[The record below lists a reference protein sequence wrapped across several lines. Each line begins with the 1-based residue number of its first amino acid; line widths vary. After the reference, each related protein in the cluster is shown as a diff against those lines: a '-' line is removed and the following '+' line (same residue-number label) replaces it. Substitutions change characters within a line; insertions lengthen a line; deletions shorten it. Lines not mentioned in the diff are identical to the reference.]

1 MSKGELTRQ
10 RIIAL
15 AAPIF
20 NRQGFAGT
28 SMQDVMEAT
37 GLEKG
42 GLYRHFSSKEEL
54 AVETFRYTLESLIK
68 LRTEKLDGSDGA
80 VAHLRALIC
89 RFIETPSAVP
99 GGCPLMNTAVD
110 SDDGN
115 PVLRGLACDG
125 FQAWK
130 GRLSRIVEDGL
141 ASGEIQDG
149 TDPRQVANTIVS
161 ILEGAL
167 MISRLEGTKQALWD
181 AQTTLWIVLDRMSA
195 EPPGAV
201 KLFV

>member
-1 MSKGELTRQ
+1 VGKGELTRQ

-20 NRQGFAGT
+20 NQRGFAGT
-28 SMQDVMEAT
+28 SIQDVLKAT

-54 AVETFRYTLESLIK
+54 AVETFRYALESLIK
-68 LRTEKLDGSDGA
+68 VRTEKLDESHGS
-80 VAHLRALIC
+80 VEHLRSLIC
-89 RFIETPSAVP
+89 RFVETPSAVP
-99 GGCPLMNTAVD
+99 GGCPLMNAAID
-110 SDDGN
+110 ADDGN
-115 PVLRGLACDG
+115 PVLRGLAHDG

-130 GRLSRIVEDGL
+130 GRLARIVEDGL
-141 ASGEIQDG
+141 ASGEIQGG

-167 MISRLEGTKQALWD
+167 MISRLEGTKQALRD
-181 AQTTLWIVLDRMSA
+181 AQTTLWILLDRMSV
-195 EPPGAV
+195 EPAAR
-201 KLFV
+201 